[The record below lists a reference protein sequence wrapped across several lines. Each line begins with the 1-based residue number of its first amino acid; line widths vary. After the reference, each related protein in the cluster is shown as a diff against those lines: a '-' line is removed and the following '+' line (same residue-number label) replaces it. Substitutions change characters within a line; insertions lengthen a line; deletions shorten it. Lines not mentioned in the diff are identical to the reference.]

1 MQANL
6 VVSVKK
12 YLCLNLW
19 IYLPFR
25 DSFNFFVD
33 FMPSLGLYLLLIWL
47 IKDSAAS
54 VNPFPFDFSLWNN
67 YKLL

>member
-6 VVSVKK
+6 VASVKNT
-12 YLCLNLW
+12 CLNIW
-19 IYLPFR
+19 IYLPVR
-25 DSFNFFVD
+25 ASFNFLVD
-33 FMPSLGLYLLLIWL
+33 FMPSFGLYLLLIWL
-47 IKDSAAS
+47 IKESAAS